1 MMRSGDAAGLL
12 KQVPMISEEDY
23 LPIRLSTV
31 AHFAIESAIL
41 HPEERDTYLAIAKAV
56 LERMLSLAGWEDTD
70 V

>member
-1 MMRSGDAAGLL
+1 
-12 KQVPMISEEDY
+12 MISEEDY